1 MKDIFVYGT
10 LQFHEVVSAL
20 TGKNFNSKKAV
31 LKDHKIYQI
40 DPRDKTGMC
49 PAAIPEKGSF
59 IEGRILFD
67 VDEESFNK
75 IDFFESN
82 KYTKQELIVEAEN
95 KEFKALVFVWKDSL
109 KAELKGPWS
118 KEEFEKKYLD
128 NCLKNTIPEVL
139 KKYNSNNS
147 LNQDKNH

>member
-1 MKDIFVYGT
+1 MKNIFVYGT
-10 LQFHEVVSAL
+10 LQFPEIVFAL

-31 LKDHKIYQI
+31 LKDHKVYQI
-40 DPRDKTGMC
+40 DPGDKKGMC

-75 IDFFESN
+75 IDFFESDN
-82 KYTKQELIVEAEN
+82 YTKQELIIEAEN

-109 KAELKGPWS
+109 IGELKGQWD
-118 KEEFEKKYLD
+118 KDEFKKNYLD
-128 NCLKNTIPEVL
+128 NCLKKTIPEVL
-139 KKYNSNNS
+139 EEYN
-147 LNQDKNH
+147 LI